1 MSIRKEKKALTRSAL
16 INAALQLVE
25 EGGNFATISIREIA
39 KQAGIVPTA
48 FYRHFK
54 DTNELGLNLVDEL
67 SSCLRQLIRSA
78 REQSENSTQLINHS
92 IRIFDEHLSSHREL
106 FVFMTQGRSG
116 GTPSIRNAI
125 RNELN
130 VFALEIVNDFS
141 QQQSFPTL
149 NSAQLKMV
157 ADLIVSTLAYSATDL
172 LDLNDNPVLKTER
185 LALLEAQCRVIFLGA
200 AEWKAPQ

>member
-1 MSIRKEKKALTRSAL
+1 MSIRKEKKAQTRSAL
-16 INAALQLVE
+16 LNAALQLVK

-67 SSCLRQLIRSA
+67 SACLRQLVRST
-78 REQSENSTQLINHS
+78 REESTSNSKIINNTVHVL
-92 IRIFDEHLSSHREL
+92 DEYIQNHREL
-106 FVFMTQGRSG
+106 FMFMTQGRTG
-116 GTPSIRNAI
+116 GTPEIRKAI

-130 VFALEIVNDFS
+130 VFSLEIVSDLA
-141 QQQSFPTL
+141 QQQSFPAM

-157 ADLIVSTLAYSATDL
+157 TDLLVSTITYSTTDL
-172 LDLNDNPVLKTER
+172 LDLQENTVLKTER
-185 LALLEAQCRVIFLGA
+185 LTLLKQQFRVIALGA
-200 AEWKAPQ
+200 AEWRTQ

>member
-1 MSIRKEKKALTRSAL
+1 MSIRKEKKAQTRSAL
-16 INAALQLVE
+16 LNAALQLVK

-67 SSCLRQLIRSA
+67 SACLRQLVRST
-78 REQSENSTQLINHS
+78 REESTSNSHIINNTVHVLDDY
-92 IRIFDEHLSSHREL
+92 IQNHREL
-106 FVFMTQGRSG
+106 FMFMTQGRTG
-116 GTPSIRNAI
+116 GTPEIRKAI

-130 VFALEIVNDFS
+130 VFSLEIVSDLA
-141 QQQSFPTL
+141 QQQSFPAM

-157 ADLIVSTLAYSATDL
+157 TDLLVSTITYSTTDL
-172 LDLNDNPVLKTER
+172 LDLQENTVLKTER
-185 LALLEAQCRVIFLGA
+185 LTLLKQQFRVIALGA
-200 AEWKAPQ
+200 AEWRTQ